1 MRSNAL
7 AARAAA
13 ARSSIL
19 ANRFARGLADGSDG
33 AHRQTAPNP
42 VGFTSRFVR

>member
-19 ANRFARGLADGSDG
+19 ANRFARGQPSRDG
-33 AHRQTAPNP
+33 RWK
-42 VGFTSRFVR
+42 